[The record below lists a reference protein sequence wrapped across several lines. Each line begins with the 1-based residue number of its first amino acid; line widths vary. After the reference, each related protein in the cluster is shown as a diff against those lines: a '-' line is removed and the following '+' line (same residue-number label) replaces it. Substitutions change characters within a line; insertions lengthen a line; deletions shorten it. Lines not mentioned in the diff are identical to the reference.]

1 MQRCSSYAHAWKAF
15 KKKAQTLSKGA
26 LRSQGVREGRGDGKE
41 VKKIV
46 VDNKLKGAYA
56 ESDLDTG
63 VIRVNKK
70 RHYEKGFQRIN
81 PTKDGHENL
90 TSTIYHE
97 RLHFKHPRASERSIR
112 KMEKSGMKTLSN
124 RSKRKLLASIE

>member
-1 MQRCSSYAHAWKAF
+1 MQGRPQDERTR
-15 KKKAQTLSKGA
+15 KKKI
-26 LRSQGVREGRGDGKE
+26 
-41 VKKIV
+41 KIV

-63 VIRVNKK
+63 VVRVNKK
-70 RHYEKGFQRIN
+70 RHYEKGYKRIN

-97 RLHFKHPRASERSIR
+97 RLHFKYPRASESSIR
-112 KMEKSGMKTLSN
+112 KMEKSGMKTLSKK
-124 RSKRKLLASIE
+124 SKKRLLNSIE

>member
-1 MQRCSSYAHAWKAF
+1 MQGCSSDAYARKAF

-26 LRSQGVREGRGDGKE
+26 LGPQGVREGGRDGKKI
-41 VKKIV
+41 KKIV

-112 KMEKSGMKTLSN
+112 KMEKSGMKTLSKQ
-124 RSKRKLLASIE
+124 SKRKLLASVE